1 MRQATVAPIKMD
13 FTEPTGEGDDHHG
26 GQERAL
32 FLLDARPELFEPT
45 DQGTR
50 CEIAVRQVLDY
61 VKARLLEKNRDIV
74 GLVACG
80 PDEAAVTLLTPA
92 APSAKAARAL
102 GEALKT
108 GKCATPQAFRKW
120 LEDDDEITQKPRNR
134 TDARQGST
142 AERFG

>member
-1 MRQATVAPIKMD
+1 MD
-13 FTEPTGEGDDHHG
+13 FTEPTNESDDHHG

-134 TDARQGST
+134 TAARL
-142 AERFG
+142 AERHKPR